1 MHYRRF
7 GTLHMDV
14 SALGF
19 GAMRLPI
26 VDNDPAHVDEAEAI
40 RMIRYA
46 IDHGVTYVDTAYP
59 YHKGTSEVVVG
70 KALQEGYRE
79 RVSLATKM
87 PTWLVTSPD
96 DLDKY
101 FSEQLERLQTDH
113 IDFYLLHALNKERW
127 PSMVDLKVCEWAE
140 HQMEENRITYLGFSF
155 HDNLEVFK
163 EIVDSYDWTFCQI
176 QYNYMDEH
184 YQAGTEGLKYA
195 ASRNLGVVVMEPIRG
210 GQLAAD
216 PPRPIQEI
224 WERAPLTRTP
234 ADWALQWVWN
244 HPEVSVVLSGM
255 STMTHVKENVASAE
269 KSGPHTLTDEELRII
284 AEVRDMYRT
293 LCPIPCTNCSY
304 CLPCP
309 NGVRIPRIFE
319 IYNEAVMY
327 NSPDRARRFYAFLK
341 EGERADSCEQC
352 GNCEEVCPQSIE
364 IREWLSKVD
373 RFFKEGGN

>member
-7 GTLHMDV
+7 GTLPMDV

-26 VDNDPAHVDEAEAI
+26 VESDPAHIDEAEAI

-79 RVSLATKM
+79 KVSLATKM

-96 DLDKY
+96 DFDTY

-127 PSMVDLKVCEWAE
+127 PSMVNLKVCEWAE
-140 HQMEENRITYLGFSF
+140 HQIEENRITYLGFSF
-155 HDNLEVFK
+155 HDTLDVFK
-163 EIVDSYDWTFCQI
+163 EIIDSYDWAFCQI

-195 ASRNLGVVVMEPIRG
+195 ASRNLGVIVMEPIRG

-244 HPEVSVVLSGM
+244 HPEVSLVLSGM
-255 STMTHVKENVASAE
+255 STMAQVKENVASAE

-293 LCPIPCTNCSY
+293 LCPISCTNCSY

-319 IYNEAVMY
+319 IYNEALMY
-327 NSPDRARRFYAFLK
+327 NSPDRARRSYTFLK
-341 EGERADSCEQC
+341 EGERADSCQQC
-352 GNCEEVCPQSIE
+352 GDCEEVCPQSIK

-373 RFFKEGGN
+373 QFFKEGGN

>member
-7 GTLHMDV
+7 ETLHMDV

-341 EGERADSCEQC
+341 EGERADSCEKC

>member
-7 GTLHMDV
+7 GTLHWDV

-184 YQAGTEGLKYA
+184 FQAGTEGLKYA

>member
-341 EGERADSCEQC
+341 EGERADSCEKC